1 MQAIQWPALISFVL
15 VTTLTP
21 GPNNIACASLGIRY
35 GYRKT
40 LPFIVGIVS
49 AFFLMMLAAGLLAA
63 WLQTALPNFE
73 RIVRWLGAIYIL
85 WLARQSYQATYDL
98 ELEEREPEGYLKG
111 FVLAALNPKVVVFG
125 LSVHGAFLS
134 AIAGDIIRVALASA
148 ALAIMAFVATSAWA
162 LFGAGIRRW
171 LGSPRVVVW
180 LNRGLALLLVYT
192 ALEISGLLG

>member
-1 MQAIQWPALISFVL
+1 MQTIQWPALLSFVL
-15 VTTLTP
+15 VTTMTP

-40 LPFIVGIVS
+40 LPFILGIVS
-49 AFFLMMLAAGLLAA
+49 AFFLMMFAAGLLAA

-73 RIVRWLGAIYIL
+73 RIIRWLGAIYIL
-85 WLARQSYQATYDL
+85 WLAWQSYQATYDL
-98 ELEEREPEGYLKG
+98 ELRDREPEGYLSG
-111 FVLAALNPKVVVFG
+111 LILAALNPKVVVFG

-134 AIAGDIIRVALASA
+134 AIAGNMLWVALASA
-148 ALAIMAFVATSAWA
+148 ALAVMAFIATSSWA

-171 LGSPRVVVW
+171 LGNPRVVAW

>member
-40 LPFIVGIVS
+40 LPFILGIVS

-63 WLQTALPNFE
+63 WLQTSLPNFE

-111 FVLAALNPKVVVFG
+111 FVLAALKPKVGVFG
-125 LSVHGAFLS
+125 LSVHGAFLN
-134 AIAGDIIRVALASA
+134 AIASDIFRVTLASA

-171 LGSPRVVVW
+171 LGSPRVVAW

>member
-1 MQAIQWPALISFVL
+1 MQAIQWPALLSFVL

-40 LPFIVGIVS
+40 LPFILGIVS
-49 AFFLMMLAAGLLAA
+49 AFFLMMFAAGLLAA

-73 RIVRWLGAIYIL
+73 RIIRWLGAIYIL
-85 WLARQSYQATYDL
+85 WLAWQSYQATYDL
-98 ELEEREPEGYLKG
+98 ELRDREPEGYLSG
-111 FVLAALNPKVVVFG
+111 LILAALNPKVVVFG

-134 AIAGDIIRVALASA
+134 AIAGNMLWVAVASA
-148 ALAIMAFVATSAWA
+148 ALAMMAFIATSSWA

-171 LGSPRVVVW
+171 LGNPQVVAW